1 MYTVAE
7 SVPHIIGTAMR
18 HVILDTRVVP
28 VRYSAASMLRRANA
42 IHLLLHIRVLGN
54 ETRSCGL

>member
-1 MYTVAE
+1 MT
-7 SVPHIIGTAMR
+7 
-18 HVILDTRVVP
+18 
-28 VRYSAASMLRRANA
+28 YSAAFMLRRANV